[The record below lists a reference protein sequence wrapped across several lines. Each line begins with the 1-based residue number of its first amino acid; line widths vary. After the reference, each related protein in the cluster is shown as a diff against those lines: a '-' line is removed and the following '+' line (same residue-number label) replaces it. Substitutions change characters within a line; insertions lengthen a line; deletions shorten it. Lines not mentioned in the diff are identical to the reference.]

1 MPRTISIYRNKP
13 LGLIAAAMGLCLLVG
28 AQAATP
34 TPRPS
39 AAAVALPRVTGV
51 APIGSEGEAAARAA
65 ALRDAEENIA
75 LMRGA
80 RITGNSQSNKKGWFS
95 DNQRVRADS
104 NAPVQYTVLRE
115 WKSNGLYHVDVQPLA
130 PAAASNDPGGA
141 PADDERDVNANG
153 LPLPRGNPVKTDSSL
168 PPGAASAVASSLA
181 SPQGAPRCPAN
192 PYRRKMLVTPF
203 WLRQPAQA
211 VDMKQLSGGIQ
222 QLFMQKLAAANWL
235 PSASQVDVPFDL
247 DPRYA
252 TPIQLPDQ
260 VRLLGR
266 RFGTQFVLGGIVQ
279 DVSTEGE
286 VYRFTWGQDT
296 RPGERKLSAEFPLAE
311 FAAAGVKATPKSRHA
326 DLEMYLFD
334 AVSGVLIAQHR
345 ASVVVTGDILGR
357 NNNTAVATASMGTD
371 FGKAL
376 DTLTGQLVAAANED
390 AACVP
395 FSARVT
401 NVENGVAYID
411 AGAISGLEPGDKLQ
425 LFKLKPGSRVI
436 STPGGNPGMGLGLPE
451 DASGTVTITQVQPQ
465 FAAAVVEGGKVEAGD
480 FVRYASGSSGQGRKR
495 GGQ

>member
-1 MPRTISIYRNKP
+1 M
-13 LGLIAAAMGLCLLVG
+13 
-28 AQAATP
+28 
-34 TPRPS
+34 
-39 AAAVALPRVTGV
+39 
-51 APIGSEGEAAARAA
+51 
-65 ALRDAEENIA
+65 
-75 LMRGA
+75 
-80 RITGNSQSNKKGWFS
+80 
-95 DNQRVRADS
+95 
-104 NAPVQYTVLRE
+104 
-115 WKSNGLYHVDVQPLA
+115 
-130 PAAASNDPGGA
+130 
-141 PADDERDVNANG
+141 
-153 LPLPRGNPVKTDSSL
+153 
-168 PPGAASAVASSLA
+168 
-181 SPQGAPRCPAN
+181 
-192 PYRRKMLVTPF
+192 
-203 WLRQPAQA
+203 
-211 VDMKQLSGGIQ
+211 
-222 QLFMQKLAAANWL
+222 
-235 PSASQVDVPFDL
+235 DVPFDL

-286 VYRFTWGQDT
+286 VYRWTWGQDT

-311 FAAAGVKATPKSRHA
+311 FAAAGVKATPKARHA

-357 NNNTAVATASMGTD
+357 NNNTAVASASMGTD

-436 STPGGNPGMGLGLPE
+436 STPGGNPGLGLGLPE

-480 FVRYASGSSGQGRKR
+480 FVRYASGGSGPGRKR
-495 GGQ
+495 GSQ